1 MLMMDIGQSN
11 NVTISMFLMEDT
23 LMNNIINWILEDE
36 TQEVKYRAMTELL
49 CMKRDDPEVLKAY
62 NSLLVSDR
70 VSFIM
75 DKFKTNNKWDDI
87 NAFLCTCRNWVDT

>member
-36 TQEVKYRAMTELL
+36 TQDVKYRAIYH
-49 CMKRDDPEVLKAY
+49 R
-62 NSLLVSDR
+62 
-70 VSFIM
+70 IG
-75 DKFKTNNKWDDI
+75 
-87 NAFLCTCRNWVDT
+87 

>member
-36 TQEVKYRAMTELL
+36 TQDVKYRAMTELL
-49 CMKRDDPEVLKAY
+49 CMKRDDSAV
-62 NSLLVSDR
+62 
-70 VSFIM
+70 
-75 DKFKTNNKWDDI
+75 
-87 NAFLCTCRNWVDT
+87 

>member
-1 MLMMDIGQSN
+1 
-11 NVTISMFLMEDT
+11 
-23 LMNNIINWILEDE
+23 MNNIINWILEDE

-49 CMKRDDPEVLKAY
+49 CMKRDYPEVLKAY

-87 NAFLCTCRNWVDT
+87 NAFLYTCRNWVDT